1 MAERY
6 DAIIIGAGII
16 GACIGHALAKRGWRT
31 LNLDRLPAA
40 GYGPTASSCAIIRT
54 HYSTL
59 EGTAIAHEGWFTW
72 KDWAGYLNA
81 EDERGLAEYYDTGA
95 MVLKTELN
103 GDLASIIGHIRE
115 LGIPYEEWDAE
126 TIKARLPAY
135 DLHQFGPVRRPDDPG
150 FGEPAEAPV
159 NGAVFFPRAG
169 YVSDPQLASHNVQR
183 AAEARGGAFRFNA
196 SVTAIR
202 KAGGPDGGRVLGV
215 TLADGSEIDA
225 PVVVNVAG
233 PHSAQINAL
242 AGVLEEMTIETKA
255 LRQEV
260 THVPAPEGFTLP
272 YVTSDSDIGC
282 YCRPEVGNHILVGS
296 EDPECDERE
305 WVDPD
310 DYNTDFTEQWT
321 VQAYRYAQRL
331 PSLGIPSKMR
341 GVVSLYDVSDDWI
354 PIYDGSSLG
363 GYYMAI
369 GTSGNQFKNG
379 PVAGEMMAELIERCQ
394 AGHDHD
400 AEPLRFHLQHTDRS
414 IDVGFYSRKRTINPE
429 SSFSVL
435 G

>member
-1 MAERY
+1 MAETF

-16 GACIGHALAKRGWRT
+16 GAGIGYSLAKRGWRT

-40 GYGPTASSCAIIRT
+40 GYGPTAASCAIIRT

-59 EGTAIAHEGWFTW
+59 EGAAMAHEGWFYW
-72 KDWAGYLNA
+72 KDWPGYIGT
-81 EDERGLAEYYDTGA
+81 EDERGLAEYYDTGC
-95 MVLKTELN
+95 MVTKSALN
-103 GDLASIIGHIRE
+103 KSLGPIIGHMQA
-115 LGIPYEEWDAE
+115 LGIPYEEWDAA
-126 TIKARLPAY
+126 TMQAKLPAY
-135 DLHQFGPVRRPDDPG
+135 DLHRFFPVRRPDDEG
-150 FGEPAEAPV
+150 FGEPSEALV
-159 NGAVFFPRAG
+159 EGAVFFPRAG
-169 YVSDPQLASHNVQR
+169 YVSDPQLATHNIQR
-183 AAEARGGAFRFNA
+183 AAEARGGSFRFNTT
-196 SVTAIR
+196 VTALR
-202 KAGGPDGGRVLGV
+202 KADGKVQGV
-215 TLADGSEIDA
+215 TLDDGSEIDA

-233 PHSAQINAL
+233 PHAAQINAM

-260 THVPAPEGFTLP
+260 THVPAPEGFALP
-272 YVTSDSDIGC
+272 FVTSDSDIGC
-282 YCRPEVGNHILVGS
+282 YCRPETGNHILVGS

-354 PIYDGSSLG
+354 PIYDRTSLG
-363 GYYMAI
+363 GYYMAV
-369 GTSGNQFKNG
+369 GTSGNQFKNA
-379 PVAGEMMAELIERCQ
+379 PVAGEMMATLIEACQ
-394 AGHDHD
+394 GGHDHD
-400 AEPLRFHLQHTDRS
+400 AEPLQFTLAHTGRD
-414 IDVGFYSRKRTINPE
+414 IDVGFYSRKREINPE